1 MNEDQIGNLTTI
13 IKFLVMTVA
22 PYLSLTEAM
31 QNQLI
36 GVIVAVIGF
45 IIAYYDAKY
54 QNTVINS
61 NTSVDCVDNNN
72 NITGDADNN
81 NNITGDADNDNTT
94 TLTENDE
101 IQ

>member
-54 QNTVINS
+54 QNTVITNN
-61 NTSVDCVDNNN
+61 NTVVNDNNFVGDVDNNN
-72 NITGDADNN
+72 NV
-81 NNITGDADNDNTT
+81 TGDADNDNTT